1 MKIQIPGDA
10 GARRGSRCR
19 MALAEGVEAAR
30 TSRAGR
36 RRRTSTLRFEGA
48 AGVFSLRA

>member
-1 MKIQIPGDA
+1 MNIQIPGDA

-19 MALAEGVEAAR
+19 MALAESVEAAR

-36 RRRTSTLRFEGA
+36 RRTTTLRFEGA
-48 AGVFSLRA
+48 AGVSSLRA